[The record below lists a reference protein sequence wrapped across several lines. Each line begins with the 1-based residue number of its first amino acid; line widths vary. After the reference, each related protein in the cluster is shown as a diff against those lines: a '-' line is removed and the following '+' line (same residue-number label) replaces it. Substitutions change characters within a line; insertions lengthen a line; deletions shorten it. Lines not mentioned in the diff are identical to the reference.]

1 MKFFYSLLNLPP
13 TNLLAFA
20 LVIPTYITFF
30 IGKEPLMQG
39 LAFSLYLIP
48 LGVAV
53 VGKRMTLPS
62 FKLSA
67 FWAIFLCAWI
77 VPSLINAYG
86 SHLESDL
93 VRLPV
98 LFFHVTILTALVFIF
113 YDFLKSDPQ
122 KQLHTLLRTMFWV
135 MLPMALLILL
145 KVCYIKYYQM
155 GTPRPSPFGI
165 HPTIAAEVMFTF
177 LICATQARQRTMR
190 WTGYLLAITTIFMVE
205 GRGALISCYIV
216 LIMTYGYPWL
226 RKNLNSKACWVGL
239 GSTFII
245 ITTFPTELLV
255 MLQKLTMFDIRS
267 GLSGRETMWLLGLDS
282 IMAHPWTGLGFWV
295 NPMGYS
301 IPEHFPFYAT
311 LNHPQWVIHNAFIRI
326 ATENGLALTAIII
339 GTGLGATIKLHQ
351 NKNALGLAL
360 VLAVTFYLCFAT
372 RHLTL
377 NLMNVMLYATLLM
390 AWMPTHSLVR
400 THAKRTRKKA

>member
-1 MKFFYSLLNLPP
+1 MNFFYSLINVPP

-53 VGKRMTLPS
+53 VGKRITLPS

-67 FWAIFLCAWI
+67 FWVIFLFAWI
-77 VPSLINAYG
+77 VPSLINGYG

-98 LFFHVTILTALVFIF
+98 LFFHTTILTALVFIF

-122 KQLHTLLRTMFWV
+122 KQLQSLLSTMFWV
-135 MLPMALLILL
+135 MLPMALLIFL
-145 KVCYIKYYQM
+145 KVCYLKYFAI
-155 GTPRPSPFGI
+155 GPPRPSPFGI
-165 HPTIAAEVMFTF
+165 HPTIAAEVLFTF
-177 LICATQARQRTMR
+177 LICATQARQGTMR
-190 WTGYLLAITTIFMVE
+190 WVGYLLAIATIFMVQ

-216 LIMTYGYPWL
+216 LIMIYGYPWL
-226 RKNLNSKACWVGL
+226 RKNHNAKACWAGL
-239 GSTFII
+239 GSAFII
-245 ITTFPTELLV
+245 IATFPSEFTLL
-255 MLQKLTMFDIRS
+255 LQKLTMFDIRS
-267 GLSGRETMWLLGLDS
+267 GFTGRETMWLLGLDS

-311 LNHPQWVIHNAFIRI
+311 LNHPEWVIHNAFIRI

-339 GTGLGATIKLHQ
+339 GTGLGATIKLYQ
-351 NKNALGLAL
+351 SKNVIGLAL

-390 AWMPTHSLVR
+390 AWIPPQSLAR
-400 THAKRTRKKA
+400 TNAKRTRKRA

>member
-1 MKFFYSLLNLPP
+1 MKIFYSLLNLPP

-53 VGKRMTLPS
+53 VGKRITLPS

-135 MLPMALLILL
+135 MLPMALLIFL
-145 KVCYIKYYQM
+145 KVCYLEYYEM

-165 HPTIAAEVMFTF
+165 HPSIAAEVMFTF
-177 LICATQARQRTMR
+177 LICATQARQATMR
-190 WTGYLLAITTIFMVE
+190 GAGYLLAIATIFMVE
-205 GRGALISCYIV
+205 GRGAVISCYIL

-226 RKNLNSKACWVGL
+226 RNNLNAKACWVGL

-245 ITTFPTELLV
+245 IATFPTELLV
-255 MLQKLTMFDIRS
+255 LLQKLTMFDIRS
-267 GLSGRETMWLLGLDS
+267 GLTGRETMWILGLES

-311 LNHPQWVIHNAFIRI
+311 LNHPEWVIHNAFIRI
-326 ATENGLALTAIII
+326 ACENGLALTAIII

-351 NKNALGLAL
+351 SKNALGLAL
-360 VLAVTFYLCFAT
+360 VLAVTFSLCFAT

-390 AWMPTHSLVR
+390 AWMPPKPLAR
-400 THAKRTRKKA
+400 TNAKRIRKKV

>member
-48 LGVAV
+48 LGLAV
-53 VGKRMTLPS
+53 VGKRITLPP

-98 LFFHVTILTALVFIF
+98 LFFHVTILTALVFILH
-113 YDFLKSDPQ
+113 DFLKNEPE
-122 KQLHTLLRTMFWV
+122 KQLRTLLGMMFWV
-135 MLPMALLILL
+135 ILPMALLITL
-145 KVCYIKYYQM
+145 KTLYLVGHNPSI
-155 GTPRPSPFGI
+155 RPSPFGI
-165 HPTIAAEVMFTF
+165 QPNVAGEMMLVA
-177 LICATQARQRTMR
+177 LLCATQIRQTSVK
-190 WTGYLLAITTIFMVE
+190 WLAYALTIGTCYLLQT
-205 GRGALISCYIV
+205 RGGLLASYLALIV
-216 LIMTYGYPWL
+216 MYGYPCL
-226 RKNLNSKACWVGL
+226 RNNLNAKASWLGL
-239 GSTFII
+239 GSAFII
-245 ITTFPTELLV
+245 IVTFPSEFTVL
-255 MLQKLTMFDIRS
+255 LQKLTMFDIRS
-267 GLSGRETMWLLGLDS
+267 GLSGREAMWLLGLDS
-282 IMAHPWTGLGFWV
+282 IMAHPWKGLGFWV

-301 IPEHFPFYAT
+301 IPENLGTWARLGSPG
-311 LNHPQWVIHNAFIRI
+311 LEIHNAFIRI
-326 ATENGLALTAIII
+326 ATENGLALTIIII